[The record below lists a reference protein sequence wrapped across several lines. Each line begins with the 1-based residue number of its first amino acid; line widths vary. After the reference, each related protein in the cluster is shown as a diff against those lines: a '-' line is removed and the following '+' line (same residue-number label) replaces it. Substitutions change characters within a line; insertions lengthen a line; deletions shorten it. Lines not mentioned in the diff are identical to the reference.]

1 MVDKSEILARLQNGE
16 DPQKLAET
24 IANALNE
31 AIVEYEQQEK
41 QKRLEAAKAQQ
52 KINEA
57 QKVINVTLDF
67 LEAYY
72 PQLVNDTVR
81 KEVTGELLIQMI
93 EESVKEINKINQSIK
108 GLEDLYKDYEALQK
122 TSKPYMTTA
131 DIDPIEK
138 FLAEFVNN

>member
-72 PQLVNDTVR
+72 PQLVNNTV
-81 KEVTGELLIQMI
+81 KEEVTGELLIQMI
-93 EESVKEINKINQSIK
+93 DESVKELDKVNQEIEKLKAVTNNWNFQIK
-108 GLEDLYKDYEALQK
+108 DPKSPGK
-122 TSKPYMTTA
+122 
-131 DIDPIEK
+131 DPIEE